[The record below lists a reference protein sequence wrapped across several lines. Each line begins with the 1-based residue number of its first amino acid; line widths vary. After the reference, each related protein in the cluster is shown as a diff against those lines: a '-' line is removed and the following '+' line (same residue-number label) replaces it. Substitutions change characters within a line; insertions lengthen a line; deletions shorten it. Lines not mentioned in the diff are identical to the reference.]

1 MAMTQ
6 PESDALITPRDIQ
19 RIITEKEQAQAREE
33 MAQRKVRQEE
43 QEHLHAAFL
52 DREIS
57 PDVRRRFSHAVRRAV
72 ERGEKEVMVL
82 RFPSD
87 WCTDGGRAINN
98 AEPEWPATLDGYAK
112 RAYDFFVS
120 ELEPLGYR
128 MHAMILNFPGGI
140 PGDVGIFVRW

>member
-1 MAMTQ
+1 MTQ
-6 PESDALITPRDIQ
+6 PESDALISPRDIQ
-19 RIITEKEQAQAREE
+19 RIIVEKEQAQAREE

-87 WCTDGGRAINN
+87 WCNDGGRSINN

-112 RAYDFFVS
+112 RAYDFFVT

-128 MHAMILNFPGGI
+128 MHALILSFPGGM

>member
-1 MAMTQ
+1 MTQ
-6 PESDALITPRDIQ
+6 PESDALISPGDIR
-19 RIITEKEQAQAREE
+19 RIVAEKEQAQAREE
-33 MAQRKVRQEE
+33 MEQRKLREAE
-43 QEHLHAAFL
+43 QAHLHAAFL
-52 DREIS
+52 ERDIS

-98 AEPEWPATLDGYAK
+98 AEPEWPATLEGYAK
-112 RAYDFFVS
+112 RAYDFFLS

-128 MHAMILNFPGGI
+128 MHAMILNFPGGM